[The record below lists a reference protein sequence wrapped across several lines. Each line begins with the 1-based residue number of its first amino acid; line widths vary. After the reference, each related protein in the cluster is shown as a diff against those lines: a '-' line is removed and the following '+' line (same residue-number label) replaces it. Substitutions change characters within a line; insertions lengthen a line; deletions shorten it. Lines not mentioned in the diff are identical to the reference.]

1 MKVYRFCTLYS
12 FFAGYE
18 SSLLTLL
25 SGTFGHWTYFFWFK
39 TLNLILRLQ
48 FMELQLFYC
57 LWIRTERSIKL
68 KVNVHY
74 NVINHLSLS
83 GISTAQWEYTTKVFN
98 AELSSRFVQ
107 EWFEL
112 NQTNFLFLMSITW
125 CFDTPWDWFIDFN
138 AVYFSTSNIVF
149 FESISGYEFGYTGC
163 EHKLHSIEVLF
174 WKKFSSNQFQ
184 KIILEWKGF
193 SILRNLKLN
202 HHGDYPIWE
211 LDRKRS

>member
-12 FFAGYE
+12 FFAGYK

-25 SGTFGHWTYFFWFK
+25 SGTFGHWTYFFWFN

-57 LWIRTERSIKL
+57 LWIGTERSIKL

-98 AELSSRFVQ
+98 AELSSRFAQ

-112 NQTNFLFLMSITW
+112 NQTIFFILNEHNLMFWHTLRLIHWFQCCIFQYVNYCFFRINIWIRIWIHRVWTQVTFNWSI
-125 CFDTPWDWFIDFN
+125 
-138 AVYFSTSNIVF
+138 
-149 FESISGYEFGYTGC
+149 
-163 EHKLHSIEVLF
+163 VL
-174 WKKFSSNQFQ
+174 KK
-184 KIILEWKGF
+184 I
-193 SILRNLKLN
+193 
-202 HHGDYPIWE
+202 
-211 LDRKRS
+211 